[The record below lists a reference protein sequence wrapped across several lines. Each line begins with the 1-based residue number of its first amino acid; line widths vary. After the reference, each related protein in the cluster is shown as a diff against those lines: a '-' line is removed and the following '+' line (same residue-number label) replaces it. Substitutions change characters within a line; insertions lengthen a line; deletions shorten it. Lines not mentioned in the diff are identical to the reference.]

1 MKYVLIWLKNAA
13 DFASAESRMKIPR
26 RLLRVFKSNDA
37 LPMFSGFYYL
47 ANRFVSLNYCHFAL
61 GGSTG
66 SSL

>member
-13 DFASAESRMKIPR
+13 DFASAESRMKIPW